1 MRLATPSTGLLAVAL
16 ATGGLAVPFV
26 AAGAAS
32 AAPAACTKGEKIVIS
47 EHERVFYNV
56 KGTKI
61 SFNSPGTHT
70 VEITKAS
77 TLSARFN
84 TTDAEDVAAI
94 RQFVLAKWPKTRNVV
109 AVTTGHKTK
118 FTSSQDQRVKVQFSS
133 RGDRVKWTK
142 LAVATDCSSTVLDT
156 GHAKFPRN
164 NLNWL
169 FAVSQP

>member
-16 ATGGLAVPFV
+16 ATAGLTVPLV

-32 AAPAACTKGEKIVIS
+32 AAPAACLAGPTIQIS
-47 EHERVFYNV
+47 EHERVFYKV
-56 KGTKI
+56 GGTKI
-61 SFNSPGTHT
+61 SFNHPGTHT

-77 TLSARFN
+77 TLSARYN
-84 TTDAEDVAAI
+84 TTDAEDQVAI
-94 RQFVLAKWPKTRNVV
+94 RKLVQAKWTKTRTSVP
-109 AVTTGHKTK
+109 VTKGHKVK
-118 FTSSQDQRVKVQFSS
+118 FDSSKSQRFTVQYAS

-142 LAVATDCSSTVLDT
+142 LDVAADCTTKVLDT

-164 NLNWL
+164 NLDWL